1 MKKLPF
7 TLTLSLICLFANA
20 QFRFADLELKLISH
34 EQNMFIKGYWHDTLE
49 FKITNLGPD
58 TIFTKDTFLFEGTT
72 VAGTP
77 AAEWPSTYI
86 GLDYNLPPNVS
97 FIVRWPLTIDLAEDY
112 DGGAARYNI
121 GAFTRHFR
129 NPLRNETL
137 EEQWNNIARWSI
149 TYRTATSSI
158 ANASRVKSS
167 IYPNPSRGELTL
179 KTDVGVQMQKAELYD
194 LSGRLLLTQALNGL
208 PEEHLDLSSLK
219 NGLYQLHI
227 HTSEGLSVQKLV
239 LGR

>member
-7 TLTLSLICLFANA
+7 TLALSILGLLAHA
-20 QFRFADLELKLISH
+20 QYRFADLELRLISH
-34 EQNMFIKGYWHDTLE
+34 EQNMFVKGYFHDTLE
-49 FKITNLGPD
+49 FRVTNLGPD
-58 TIFTKDTFLFEGTT
+58 TIFTRDTFLFEGTT
-72 VAGTP
+72 IAGTP
-77 AAEWPSTYI
+77 STDWPSTYI
-86 GLDYNLPPNVS
+86 GLDYILPPKVS
-97 FIVRWPLTIDLAEDY
+97 FTIRWPFTIDLDRDY
-112 DGGAARYNI
+112 DGGVARYYV
-121 GAFTRHFR
+121 GAFTRDR
-129 NPLRNETL
+129 GNPLRNETL

-158 ANASRVKSS
+158 TNASRVPSS
-167 IYPNPSRGELTL
+167 IYPNPSQGELTL

-194 LSGRLLLTQALNGL
+194 LSGRLLLTQQLNGL

-227 HTSEGLSVQKLV
+227 HTSEGLSVQKVV

>member
-1 MKKLPF
+1 MKKL
-7 TLTLSLICLFANA
+7 TLTIALSIFSFLTYA
-20 QFRFADLELKLISH
+20 QFRFADLELRLISH
-34 EQNMFIKGYWHDTLE
+34 EQNVFVKGYFHDTLE
-49 FKITNLGPD
+49 LRVTNLGPD
-58 TIFTKDTFLFEGTT
+58 TIFPIDTFGFRWTSHSGQ
-72 VAGTP
+72 
-77 AAEWPSTYI
+77 STSDEPREYI
-86 GLDYNLPPNVS
+86 GLDYILPPNVS
-97 FIVRWPLTIDLAEDY
+97 FTIRKALTIDVNRDFN
-112 DGGAARYNI
+112 GSAARYSI

-137 EEQWNNIARWSI
+137 EEQWNNVVYWNI
-149 TYRTATSSI
+149 TYRSATSSI
-158 ANASRVKSS
+158 TNASRVQSS
-167 IYPNPSRGELTL
+167 IYPNPSQGELTL

>member
-1 MKKLPF
+1 MKKL
-7 TLTLSLICLFANA
+7 TLTIALSIFSFLTYS
-20 QFRFADLELKLISH
+20 QFRFADLELRLISH
-34 EQNMFIKGYWHDTLE
+34 EQNMFIKGFFHDTLE
-49 FKITNLGPD
+49 FRVTNLGPD
-58 TIFTKDTFLFEGTT
+58 TIFTRDTFLFEGTIIGGLQ
-72 VAGTP
+72 AFDS
-77 AAEWPSTYI
+77 STYI

-97 FIVRWPLTIDLAEDY
+97 FTIRWPLTIDLDRDY
-112 DGGAARYNI
+112 DWALAVYDV

-137 EEQWNNIARWSI
+137 EEQWNNRVYWNI
-149 TYRTATSSI
+149 TYRSATSSI
-158 ANASRVKSS
+158 ANASRVQSS
-167 IYPNPSRGELTL
+167 IYPNPSQGELTL
-179 KTDVGVQMQKAELYD
+179 KTNVGVQMQKAELYD

-219 NGLYQLHI
+219 NGLYQLHL